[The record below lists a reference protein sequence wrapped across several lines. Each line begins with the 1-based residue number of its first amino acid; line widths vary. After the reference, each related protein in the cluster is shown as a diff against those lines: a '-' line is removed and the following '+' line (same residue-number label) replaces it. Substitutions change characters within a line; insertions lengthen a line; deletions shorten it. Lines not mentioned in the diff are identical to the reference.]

1 MKIFLKIALLGA
13 IFALLIG
20 AAAFA
25 ETKSVVVVDSNDVKK
40 GIYSNGSVKSYEITL
55 VAKASPV
62 PSPNYKKL
70 STSTA
75 SVEKYEVYVEGNANS
90 LIRGVQVSL
99 YLMGTIKLEF
109 YDQGYLIDQHEKETT
124 ATGSPE
130 IYSIP
135 THSNKVVIKVK
146 SIKDGVVPEFNLK
159 EIRYMI
165 DTKETANSTISYTA
179 INEFINDKE
188 MLSFRKVFGESPITY
203 LVGDEQY
210 NRATGGLLFVASHSN
225 GDKIYTDTPNNYV
238 ELASLFDNQSG
249 TDWILQKS
257 CYAVNLRSAL
267 EWRNYFTS
275 NSNHFI
281 KGVFGVSGSYNALP
295 LAKGFIDFAKK
306 RALLSVTMNE
316 NAKKFNEYS
325 SKPADNID
333 RMNNDTLAYTTVLID
348 ENNIFDSM
356 FEITSSNSNPSRYR
370 LYRFQR
376 SYGTH
381 TITPESMGVVHVT
394 TALNSTTNKYVVTY
408 SFTNNNQLLNIQLE
422 KDSLEAGNNPS
433 EVEENEK
440 KYLANYLNNLDIKAF
455 DELMRKSQG
464 QDGYGFRM
472 MDVIPEINELK
483 KEGMEHYNPGAYK
496 QWILHWLT
504 LVEGLNTEDK
514 QIASVPLVES
524 IKCDAL
530 GYPEVEYAV
539 ISLQNGSY
547 KFETEKKKIIVEGK
561 EVEEIVTKWTRGQYF
576 KDHPIRNG
584 VQLK

>member
-20 AAAFA
+20 ANVFA
-25 ETKSVVVVDSNDVKK
+25 ETKSVTLKDPIIGDGKVK
-40 GIYSNGSVKSYEITL
+40 NYEITL
-55 VAKASPV
+55 VAKASPI

-75 SVEKYEVYVEGNANS
+75 STEKYEVYIEGNANS
-90 LIRGVQVSL
+90 LIRGVQVFS
-99 YLMGTIKLEF
+99 YDMKSIKLEF
-109 YDQGYLIDQHEKETT
+109 YDQGYLVDQQDIETD
-124 ATGSPE
+124 GGLLSE
-130 IYSIP
+130 RYSMP
-135 THSNKVVIKVK
+135 THSNTVVIKVK
-146 SIKDGVVPEFNLK
+146 PFKDGVNAVFKLQ

-179 INEFINDKE
+179 IKEFINDKE
-188 MLSFRKVFGESPITY
+188 MLSFRKVFGGGSITS

-210 NRATGGLLFVASHSN
+210 NRATGGVLFVASHSN
-225 GDKIYTDTPNNYV
+225 GDKIYTDTPNNDV
-238 ELASLFDNQSG
+238 ELASLYDNESG

-267 EWRNYFTS
+267 DWRNYFTS
-275 NSNHFI
+275 NLNHFI
-281 KGVFGVSGSYNALP
+281 KGVFGVSGSYNSLNWS
-295 LAKGFIDFAKK
+295 KDYINFAKK

-316 NAKKFNEYS
+316 NAKKFNEHCT
-325 SKPADNID
+325 KPADNID
-333 RMNNDTLAYTTVLID
+333 RINHDTLAYTTVLIN
-348 ENNIFDSM
+348 EKNIFDSM
-356 FEITSSNSNPSRYR
+356 FEITSSNSDPSRYR

-376 SYGTH
+376 SYGTY
-381 TITPESMGVVHVT
+381 TITPESLGLVNVEY
-394 TALNSTTNKYVVTY
+394 ALNSTTNKYIVTY
-408 SFTNNNQLLNIQLE
+408 SFTKNNRLLNIQLE
-422 KDSLEAGNNPS
+422 KASLEAGNNPS
-433 EVEENEK
+433 EIEENEK

-483 KEGMEHYNPGAYK
+483 KEGTEYYNPGAYK

-504 LVEGLNTEDK
+504 LYEGLNTVDK

-547 KFETEKKKIIVEGK
+547 KFETTDG
-561 EVEEIVTKWTRGQYF
+561 VTIKWNRGQYF

-584 VQLK
+584 VPLK